1 MLHYRLHQDNR
12 KTSKHKGDWYGHI
25 VTRNT
30 YDIEALAQ
38 YMANH
43 NTPFSKGT
51 IKGILTDMVASVRE
65 LNLAGNP
72 VKIDDLAIF
81 SLGFSSQGVKDANDY
96 NPQKHIS
103 RFRLRARATGALSP
117 KRLEKVVRI
126 AEASDYKSPRT
137 HKPVTSTPKENPSDP
152 SSGPVSA

>member
-30 YDIEALAQ
+30 YDIEAL
-38 YMANH
+38 
-43 NTPFSKGT
+43 
-51 IKGILTDMVASVRE
+51 ASVRE

-137 HKPVTSTPKENPSDP
+137 HKPETSTPKENPSDP

>member
-1 MLHYRLHQDNR
+1 
-12 KTSKHKGDWYGHI
+12 
-25 VTRNT
+25 
-30 YDIEALAQ
+30 
-38 YMANH
+38 
-43 NTPFSKGT
+43 
-51 IKGILTDMVASVRE
+51 MVASVRE

-137 HKPVTSTPKENPSDP
+137 HKPETSTPKENPSDP